1 MARRKS
7 NVEKGFKRLSE
18 MIDHEQANS
27 IMRAEINYMAKVS
40 RIAMIAR
47 GGLFKVPIPKARSLA
62 PRPMPGETYRRA
74 QARRASE
81 LRAGMKSKGM
91 NSVLKAATKGDI
103 PGQYTTGRYL
113 RITEPCSWSKNPT
126 VTCRPEWATL
136 SRKGNDFESEIDNA
150 KHSDD
155 TVIEAIDQFSHAV
168 QFGVDTLERLDKEQ
182 EEADESKRLEEKLE
196 RSIEAAEEE
205 LERKMAKYGDRK
217 GETEDMPRKS
227 INAPQ
232 SVVAIVREAGF
243 DIETVKTL
251 DVRQVRKGMDT
262 LEVKAAVRS
271 LGAGEQLLAIVN
283 RDAGLKDQLFALAW
297 DWKDVPEH
305 QCAVV
310 LFEKEWFDRCAGE
323 AA

>member
-18 MIDHEQANS
+18 MIDQEQANS

-47 GGLFKVPIPKARSLA
+47 GLFKVPIPERRSTA
-62 PRPMPGETYRRA
+62 PRPKPKESWFKA
-74 QARRASE
+74 RASRAKE
-81 LRAGMKSKGM
+81 LTKGMKRLGL
-91 NSVLKAATKGDI
+91 NSVLTAKKRDV

-136 SRKGNDFESEIDNA
+136 SRKGNDFESAIDNA
-150 KHSDD
+150 AYSDD

-283 RDAGLKDQLFALAW
+283 RDPGLKDQLFPLAW